1 MILCRVS
8 KPKLPDQKL
17 RHGEKN
23 TKITT
28 SQETRVRAEGG
39 RVDRGEFRA
48 KAGSP
53 VVLAGRTD
61 TETNTSR
68 TVTEG
73 GGKKRGEAERQ
84 RSLFQ
89 A

>member
-17 RHGEKN
+17 
-23 TKITT
+23 

-73 GGKKRGEAERQ
+73 GEKKGGGRETEESIS
-84 RSLFQ
+84 SLG
-89 A
+89 

>member
-8 KPKLPDQKL
+8 KPKVPDQKL
-17 RHGEKN
+17 
-23 TKITT
+23 

>member
-1 MILCRVS
+1 M
-8 KPKLPDQKL
+8 
-17 RHGEKN
+17 
-23 TKITT
+23 
-28 SQETRVRAEGG
+28 RVRAEGG
-39 RVDRGEFRA
+39 RVDRGELRA

-73 GGKKRGEAERQ
+73 GGKKGGRQ
-84 RSLFQ
+84 RDRGVYFKLRMTPYTT
-89 A
+89 